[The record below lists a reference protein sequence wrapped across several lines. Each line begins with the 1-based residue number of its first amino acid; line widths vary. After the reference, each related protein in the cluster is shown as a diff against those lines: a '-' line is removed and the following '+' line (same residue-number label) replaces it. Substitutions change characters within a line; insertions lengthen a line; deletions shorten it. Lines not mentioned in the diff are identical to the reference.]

1 MVGGSDMPRESS
13 IVRSILRF
21 LNGVELCVARKLHGD
36 QYSVSGDPDIY
47 GSYRGRC
54 FQIEVKQPKGRVS
67 PAQEYRLEEWKLSG
81 AFCTVARC
89 VEDAQ
94 RLLDSIDSAIK
105 GTTGSVY
112 SWRDV
117 DAGGDR

>member
-1 MVGGSDMPRESS
+1 MPRESS

-21 LNGVELCVARKLHGD
+21 LNGVDLCVARKLHGD
-36 QYSVSGDPDIY
+36 QYSVTGDPDIY
-47 GSYRGRC
+47 GCYRGRC

-67 PAQEYRLEEWKLSG
+67 PAQVFRLGEWEGAG

-89 VEDAQ
+89 VGDVEK
-94 RLLDSIDSAIK
+94 LLDSIDSAIK

-112 SWRDV
+112 CWRDV
-117 DAGGDR
+117 DSGGN